1 MFFAGLLFTGVSVF
15 AQPDLKDPRNAR
27 VIFNQ
32 TFEVADGLN
41 EEQAYAEWSQT
52 PIDTIHEIEY
62 YSRIG
67 TGSVSSNT
75 DIYDGSKDWEIFAVR
90 TDSTSSDWTE
100 TNPGDGIVMFNG
112 ADPTSSASEI
122 ANGIYDKDRWRI
134 VGDPN
139 GLDQARIDAFKQYGV
154 DGGNYYFQW
163 ETGDI
168 SKARAAGN
176 ISSSHYSS
184 DTRSTKNYRRTL
196 YVRGLD
202 IEDES
207 SYRLTFYI
215 KAQKLNSWNPLFY
228 ADVMRGY
235 HHQRAAFSMGYK
247 SGKEF
252 SLKMEDGDLED
263 NVWQKVTMMTYY
275 INAHEAD
282 AYVFYKGDYSWAD
295 DWTWHPSQD
304 LWPAGK
310 TLADGDDLNYIKQPD
325 KFFVRLSFCTDSI
338 IYSLDNL
345 SLTKSWIAGCE
356 YHQDKLRVDF
366 GYETNLDELVKEA
379 KAKTNIAAVEVPD
392 EDGKYFQVWCLKK
405 GGDPNKT
412 TGGDFGT
419 GDWDEMYIRS
429 AEYHEDGYMYMFT
442 DFYDDPITGEQTP
455 YQFEDYD
462 QVLVTFH
469 NPTDLPGLTLKYTG
483 SLYPK
488 ALDSAWVADGKI
500 VPDFYNELAT
510 PNPYA
515 FDGVLSMTALP
526 PVIQGA
532 PFEEGSFGLDGSI
545 RELRFKFSKE
555 VEADV
560 NFKGE
565 QTNNVVAYVN
575 DEVWIPSWS
584 AADSSLV
591 ITRPDGLAAT
601 ALKGDYEVKLIQI
614 HARGGAN
621 GDNVIY
627 HYHFGDFGKTV
638 SATQI
643 DSDWR
648 GELPSFTTSDKGC
661 NPASTYVHDSY
672 PSEFRKGKN
681 SGSDRAKTRLYS
693 LDYPNGDPDNCGYVI
708 ITRSST
714 SGKTANVYTI
724 VHFDKAEE
732 CTIQFKA
739 TGWTDGSSLP
749 GITGYL
755 YFYPKP
761 DDDLADGDA
770 NGFTVLEACTKTELG
785 SFTPTT
791 FVKAADVEDI
801 GTGKWPDEVKTY
813 KYSFNVPEAGDYVFE
828 WVTKD
833 GNKKGVMIGNYSIS
847 SANAGDLSTAYVK
860 KINDAYDKAV
870 EKKAEVDNAE
880 RDYKGSLYNAF
891 VDYIA
896 TFKENAFKET
906 APSAYN
912 NNVAAMNDA
921 INAIQARMD
930 TVDLFYTTETQAR
943 AKLAGL
949 LGDSTNL
956 AVYKALDAHLNSN
969 VGIVFSDKETSE
981 LTAEIDAYKAEM
993 TAVDDRLALMRKFAD
1008 KIAQT
1013 KSVIDGAERR
1023 DYDEYTGMVNGY
1035 NTALEVDQVTESDEE
1050 LAAAYDALSSA
1061 QKGYVFKYDYYV
1073 AKTRQIKEL
1082 YALAVGLGYEFG
1094 SDVKAKV
1101 ESIEDEDAELSTL
1114 LREAAILQI
1123 LELYNDGDET
1133 EINKVIGLDVSA
1145 LIPNYYLRNDVDI
1158 NRDLKQ
1164 RSSGE
1169 WYIKRNANSDIIP
1182 GWTLTPNSSSGYWY
1196 FTTAKVDDPYVAG
1209 SYTNWDTDGHVFI
1222 GGLRSATSTKGV
1234 LTTTV
1239 KGLPE
1244 GYYMVGLYAYNQT
1257 SDLAYEFKTDSV
1269 DYSGKVN
1276 VDMNNEKKFTFKEV
1290 GRDSVMVVG
1299 DLVYTID
1306 QKSSSS
1312 SEFDMRSAV
1321 LRLQGVNPECDYEDA
1336 LLAQETK
1343 VNELLTIVDAR
1354 KAVMEGVEYYNLGG
1368 IRLDAP
1374 KAGEI
1379 LIRKSVKD
1387 GKVVVDKVLIK

>member
-1 MFFAGLLFTGVSVF
+1 MRKIYLLAGLLFVGVSVF
-15 AQPDLKDPRNAR
+15 AQPDLNDPRNAR

-32 TFEVADGLN
+32 TFEVKEGLT

-62 YSRIG
+62 YSKIG
-67 TGSVSSNT
+67 TSSVSSGT
-75 DIYDGSKDWEIFAVR
+75 DIYDGSADWEIFAVR

-122 ANGIYDKDRWRI
+122 ANGIYDNDRWRI

-184 DTRSTKNYRRTL
+184 GTRSTKNYRRTL

-526 PVIQGA
+526 PVLQDA

-621 GDNVIY
+621 GENVVY
-627 HYHFGDFGKTV
+627 HYHFGEFSKT
-638 SATQI
+638 SDITQI
-643 DSDWR
+643 SSDWR
-648 GELPSFTTSDKGC
+648 SASNFDKGGY
-661 NPASTYVHDSY
+661 NPPSTYVHDGNTT
-672 PSEFRKGKN
+672 FRKGGTASK
-681 SGSDRAKTRLYS
+681 GKTRVYAMAGT
-693 LDYPNGDPDNCGYVI
+693 YPNDCGYVI
-708 ITRSST
+708 TQYVEKA
-714 SGKTANVYTI
+714 SGNMYSI
-724 VHFDKAEE
+724 VHFDKAEDL
-732 CTIQFKA
+732 TIEFLG
-739 TGWTDGSSLP
+739 TGWAYSGSKAPGLP
-749 GITGYL
+749 CYL
-755 YFYPKP
+755 YFYPAP
-761 DDDLADGDA
+761 GGTLENGDDK
-770 NGFTVLEACTKTELG
+770 GFTDLEACEKTALG
-785 SFTPTT
+785 SFTPKT
-791 FVKAADVEDI
+791 VVQKGNIEDKDT
-801 GTGKWPDEVKTY
+801 GTWPDEVETFK
-813 KYSFNVPEAGDYVFE
+813 FNFTVPSAGDYVFE

-833 GNKKGVMIGNYSIS
+833 APKADVKSGVFISNYTVK
-847 SANAGDLSTAYVK
+847 SANAGDLSTMYVGL
-860 KINDAYDKAV
+860 INDIYGKAV
-870 EKKAEVDNAE
+870 EKKAEVDAAE
-880 RDYKGSLYNAF
+880 RDYKGTLYNAF
-891 VDYIA
+891 VDYMA

-912 NNVAAMNDA
+912 SNYAAMSSA
-921 INAIQARMD
+921 ISEMQARMD
-930 TVDLFYTTETQAR
+930 TVDLFCTTETDAR
-943 AKLAGL
+943 KKLAGL
-949 LGDSTNL
+949 AGDSTKL
-956 AVYKALDAHLNSN
+956 AVYKALDAHLKANES
-969 VGIVFSDKETSE
+969 IVFSEKETSY
-981 LTAEIDAYKAEM
+981 LTAEINAYKAEM
-993 TAVDDRLALMRKFAD
+993 TAVDDRLALISKFAD

-1013 KSVIDGAERR
+1013 KAVIDGAERK
-1023 DYDEYTGMVNGY
+1023 DYDEYAGMVNGY
-1035 NTALEVDQVTESDEE
+1035 NTASEFDVISTTDDELVAAFDE
-1050 LAAAYDALSSA
+1050 LAAA
-1061 QKGYVFKYDYYV
+1061 QRGYVFKYDYYI
-1073 AKTRQIKEL
+1073 ATTRQIKEL
-1082 YALAVGLGYEFG
+1082 YALAVDLGYEFG
-1094 SDVKAKV
+1094 SDIKAKV
-1101 ESIEDEDAELSTL
+1101 DAVEDEDAELSTL

-1123 LELYNDGDET
+1123 LNIYNDADPSQLEKFY
-1133 EINKVIGLDVSA
+1133 NYNVSA
-1145 LIPNYYLRNDVDI
+1145 LIPNYYLRNDADI
-1158 NRDLKQ
+1158 DRDMKQ

-1196 FTTAKVDDPYVAG
+1196 FTTAKVDDPYVAA
-1209 SYTNWDTDGHVFI
+1209 SYTDWKVDGHVFI

-1234 LTTTV
+1234 ISTTV
-1239 KGLPE
+1239 TGLPE
-1244 GYYMVGLYAYNQT
+1244 GLYKVGLYAYNQT
-1257 SDLAYEFKTDSV
+1257 SDLAFEFKTDSV
-1269 DYSGKVN
+1269 TLSGKVN
-1276 VDMNNEKKFTFKEV
+1276 EVMNDGKKFTFKEV
-1290 GRDSVMVVG
+1290 GVDSVMVAG

-1312 SEFDMRSAV
+1312 SEFDMRSAA
-1321 LRLQGVNPECDYEDA
+1321 LRLQGINPDCDYEAA
-1336 LLAQETK
+1336 LQAQETK
-1343 VNELLTIVDAR
+1343 MNELLTIVDAR
-1354 KAVMEGVEYYNLGG
+1354 QAVKEGVEYYTIGG
-1368 IRLDAP
+1368 IKLDAP
-1374 KAGEI
+1374 KSGQI
-1379 LIRKSVKD
+1379 LIRKTTQN

>member
-1 MFFAGLLFTGVSVF
+1 MRKIYLLAGLLFVGVSVF
-15 AQPDLKDPRNAR
+15 AQPDLNDPKNAK

-32 TFEVADGLN
+32 TFEVKDGLT

-67 TGSVSSNT
+67 TSSVSSST
-75 DIYDGSKDWEIFAVR
+75 DIYDGSQDWEIFAVR
-90 TDSTSSDWTE
+90 YDSTSSEWTDV
-100 TNPGDGIVMFNG
+100 NPGDGIVMFNG
-112 ADPTSSASEI
+112 ADPTSSATEI
-122 ANGIYDKDRWRI
+122 ANGIYDNDHWKI

-139 GLDQARIDAFKQYGV
+139 GLDQDRIDAFKQYGE
-154 DGGNYYFQW
+154 DPGEYYFQW

-176 ISSSHYSS
+176 ISSSHYSA

-202 IEDES
+202 IEEES
-207 SYRLTFYI
+207 SYRLTFFI
-215 KAQKLNSWNPLFY
+215 KAKKMNTWNPLFY

-275 INAHEAD
+275 INGHEAD

-310 TLADGDDLNYIKQPD
+310 TLADGDNLNYIKQPD

-356 YHQDKLRVDF
+356 YHEDKLRVDF
-366 GYETNLDELVKEA
+366 GYETNLDDLVKEA

-392 EDGKYFQVWCLKK
+392 ESGKYFQVWCLKK
-405 GGDPNKT
+405 GGDPEKT
-412 TGGDFGT
+412 TGGEYDT
-419 GDWDEMYIRS
+419 GDWEEMYIRS
-429 AEYHEDGYMYMFT
+429 AEYHDDGYMYMFT
-442 DFYDDPITGEQTP
+442 DFYEDPNTGEMTP
-455 YQFEDYD
+455 YKFEDYD

-469 NPTDLPGLTLKYTG
+469 NPTDLPELTLKYTG

-488 ALDSAWVADGKI
+488 ALDSAWVADGKV
-500 VPDFYNELAT
+500 VPDFYNEVAT

-515 FDGVLSMTALP
+515 FNGVLSMTALP
-526 PVIQGA
+526 PVLQGA
-532 PFEEGSFGLDGSI
+532 PFEEGSFGLDGSV
-545 RELRFKFSKE
+545 REFRFKFSKE
-555 VEADV
+555 VEADKT
-560 NFKGE
+560 FKGE
-565 QTNNVVAYVN
+565 ETDNVVAYVN

-584 AADSSLV
+584 AADTSLV
-591 ITRPDGLAAT
+591 ITRPDGKT
-601 ALKGDYEVKLIQI
+601 DDLKGDCEIRIIQI

-627 HYHFGDFGKTV
+627 HYHFGEFSKTV

-648 GELPSFTTSDKGC
+648 SEGNGVLTGY
-661 NPASTYVHDSY
+661 NPASTYAHDGNTA
-672 PSEFRKGKN
+672 FLKGG
-681 SGSDRAKTRLYS
+681 GSDKAKTRVYAV
-693 LDYPNGDPDNCGYVI
+693 DGVYPYDCGYVI
-708 ITRSST
+708 TQYKVDDTGNMYS
-714 SGKTANVYTI
+714 I
-724 VHFDKAEE
+724 VHFDKAED
-732 CTIQFKA
+732 CIIQFLG
-739 TGWTDGSSLP
+739 TGWAYSGSNVPNLP
-749 GITGYL
+749 CYL
-755 YFYPKP
+755 YFYPAP
-761 DDDLADGDA
+761 GGTLE
-770 NGFTVLEACTKTELG
+770 NGNDKGFAVLEACEKTALG
-785 SFTPTT
+785 SFTPKTV
-791 FVKAADVEDI
+791 VKKGDIEDKD
-801 GTGKWPDEVKTY
+801 TGKWPDDVETFKFDFT
-813 KYSFNVPEAGDYVFE
+813 VPSAGDYVFE

-833 GNKKGVMIGNYSIS
+833 APKADVKNGVFISNYSIS
-847 SANAGDLSTAYVK
+847 GANAGDLSTMYVN
-860 KINDAYDKAV
+860 KINDIYDKAV
-870 EKKAEVDNAE
+870 EKKAEVDAAE

-912 NNVAAMNDA
+912 DNVAAMTSA
-921 INAIQARMD
+921 INAMQARMD
-930 TVDLFYTTETQAR
+930 TVDLFCTTETKAK
-943 AKLAGL
+943 AKLAAL
-949 LGDSTNL
+949 VGDSTNL
-956 AVYKALDAHLNSN
+956 AVYKALDSHLKANE
-969 VGIVFSDKETSE
+969 GIIFSEKETSY
-981 LTAEIDAYKAEM
+981 LTAEINAYEAEM
-993 TAVDDRLALMRKFAD
+993 TAVEDRLALMSKFAD
-1008 KIAQT
+1008 KIAET
-1013 KSVIDGAERR
+1013 KAVIDGAQRK
-1023 DYDEYTGMVNGY
+1023 DYDEYTGMVDGY
-1035 NTALEVDQVTESDEE
+1035 NTALAFDVISTTDDELTAAFEE
-1050 LAAAYDALSSA
+1050 LAAA
-1061 QKGYVFKYDYYV
+1061 QRGYVFKYDYYV

-1082 YALAVGLGYEFG
+1082 YALAVSLGYEFG

-1101 ESIEDEDAELSTL
+1101 DAIEDEDAELSTL

-1123 LELYNDGDET
+1123 LDLYNNGNET

-1158 NRDLKQ
+1158 KRDLKQ
-1164 RSSGE
+1164 RSNGT
-1169 WYIKRNANSDIIP
+1169 WYINRKANSDIIP

-1209 SYTNWDTDGHVFI
+1209 SYTDWAVDGHVFI

-1234 LTTTV
+1234 LSTTV
-1239 KGLPE
+1239 TGLPE
-1244 GYYMVGLYAYNQT
+1244 GYYKVGLFAYNQT
-1257 SDLAYEFKTDSV
+1257 SDLAFEFKTDSV
-1269 DYSGKVN
+1269 TLSGKVN
-1276 VDMNNEKKFTFKEV
+1276 ELMNDGKKFTFKEV
-1290 GRDSVMVVG
+1290 GIDSVMVVG
-1299 DLVYTID
+1299 DLIYTID

-1312 SEFDMRSAV
+1312 SEFDMRSAA
-1321 LRLQGVNPECDYEDA
+1321 LHLQGVNPACDYEAA
-1336 LLAQETK
+1336 LNAQETK
-1343 VNELLTIVDAR
+1343 MNELLTIVDVN
-1354 KAVMEGVEYYNLGG
+1354 KAVKAGVEYFTVGG
-1368 IRLDAP
+1368 MKLDAP
-1374 KAGEI
+1374 KAGQI
-1379 LIRKSVKD
+1379 LIRKTTQN